1 MSPRQAP
8 DTLPNALSWAL
19 RAACRGYDLADF
31 FSDSRASI
39 RWAKGVCGRCP
50 VREECLAEAL
60 RAEDGSRYGIYGG
73 LTPEERAEL
82 VAEVHS
88 APPAEQP
95 KQLLPPPRTGRKPAQ
110 CGTRSA
116 YQRHVRNGEPI
127 DPACR
132 AANTSADRRLRRTGS
147 TVP

>member
-1 MSPRQAP
+1 VSPRQAP

-39 RWAKGVCGRCP
+39 RWAKSVCGRCP

-73 LTPEERAEL
+73 FTPEERAEL

-88 APPAEQP
+88 APPSEQP
-95 KQLLPPPRTGRKPAQ
+95 KQLPPPRTSRKPAP

-147 TVP
+147 TRS